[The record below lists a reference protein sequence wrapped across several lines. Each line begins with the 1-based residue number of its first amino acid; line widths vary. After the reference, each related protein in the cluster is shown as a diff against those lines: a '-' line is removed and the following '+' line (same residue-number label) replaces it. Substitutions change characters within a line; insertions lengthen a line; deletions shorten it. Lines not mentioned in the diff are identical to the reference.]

1 MKVPVKVKG
10 PEDYRDGAK
19 KPKIIEK
26 DVWLV
31 QIVLPKYL
39 INEIRSGSKELEDQD
54 IDMSDLDSA
63 YEKDL
68 DLEQYQDTEDEQTA

>member
-1 MKVPVKVKG
+1 MFNVAAPFEKL
-10 PEDYRDGAK
+10 AK

-26 DVWLV
+26 EVWLV
-31 QIVLPKYL
+31 QIQLPKYL

-63 YEKDL
+63 YEQDL
-68 DLEQYQDTEDEQTA
+68 DLEQYQDTQDEETA